1 MAAVAAR
8 FAYDKSGSILA
19 CADGAEVLVYDGSDE
34 HPLWRAS
41 APSAVVA
48 IATTPGEVL
57 ALDDGG
63 RLSRWAAESGGAMG
77 APLALGPG
85 AARDLAV
92 ARDGTA
98 VALVGDRAD
107 VVAHGA
113 RARSIAAPGGRSV
126 ALTDDGARVGILVEG
141 ALVIAEVATGA
152 ERARVSL
159 DRAASAVAWCVRG
172 FFVVAAG
179 TRVLRVP
186 PDGSEAATLVDAGAR
201 VRQVSASAD
210 GGILALL
217 GEDDVKVALLPSK
230 EIVGRFG
237 YERPLEAV
245 AFGPDVWLGV
255 GLDRGD
261 ANRINLV
268 SGACHRTDPHEG
280 RARTT
285 WTLSITLDTEKIR
298 QSRATANPSA
308 AAVQQKLADKQ
319 AQKQTAPASTTSSP
333 ATTPATSATKQP
345 QPKQPE
351 PAPPAT
357 GASSAPVFIA
367 LGVIAVI
374 AVAVALWLLLG

>member
-1 MAAVAAR
+1 VAAVAAR

-34 HPLWRAS
+34 RPLWRAA
-41 APSAVVA
+41 APSRVVA
-48 IATTPGEVL
+48 VATTPGEVL

-63 RLSRWAAESGGAMG
+63 RLSRFAAENGGALG
-77 APLALGPG
+77 AALDLGPG

-113 RARSIAAPGGRSV
+113 RARSIAAPGGRAV
-126 ALTDDGARVGILVEG
+126 ALTDDGARVGILVDG
-141 ALVIAEVATGA
+141 ALVIADVASGA

-159 DRAASAVAWCVRG
+159 DGAASAVAWCVRG

-179 TRVLRVP
+179 ARVLRVP
-186 PDGSEAATLVDAGAR
+186 VEGGEASTLVDAGGR
-201 VRQVSASAD
+201 VRQVAASAD

-217 GEDDVKVALLPSK
+217 GEDDVKIALLPSK
-230 EIVGRFG
+230 ELVGRFG

-285 WTLSITLDTEKIR
+285 WTLSITLDTEKVR
-298 QSRATANPSA
+298 QARQTANPSA
-308 AAVQQKLADKQ
+308 AAVQQKLAERQ
-319 AQKQTAPASTTSSP
+319 QQKKSAPPAPAT
-333 ATTPATSATKQP
+333 A
-345 QPKQPE
+345 KQPE
-351 PAPPAT
+351 PAPA
-357 GASSAPVFIA
+357 GGRGSSAPLFIA
-367 LGVIAVI
+367 LGVVALL
-374 AVAVALWLLLG
+374 AVAVALWLLLGS